1 MMMADRRC
9 FAIKFQEQR
18 SEEVDME
25 HCRCRQL
32 VQVQT
37 RHVFKIDFKC
47 HNCVMLQ
54 GHKHHSLLTVFL
66 ASSKLGCNCIQASC
80 RCAYKIGSV
89 IQAALPLFF
98 FNPYSCGHAIANACV
113 CKVQQEQRRA
123 DRTTGETPKIRCIQ
137 GAANFPDAQQAS
149 FKELTASF
157 PRTRPTC

>member
-1 MMMADRRC
+1 
-9 FAIKFQEQR
+9 
-18 SEEVDME
+18 ME

-37 RHVFKIDFKC
+37 RHVFKILFKIDFKC
-47 HNCVMLQ
+47 HNCVRLQ
-54 GHKHHSLLTVFL
+54 GHKHHIKLFDGVLLT
-66 ASSKLGCNCIQASC
+66 SSKLGF
-80 RCAYKIGSV
+80 AYPLAGLLLYSSELHNIGSV
-89 IQAALPLFF
+89 IQSSQRGFLPFF
-98 FNPYSCGHAIANACV
+98 FFYPYSCGHAIANACV

-149 FKELTASF
+149 LKELTASF